1 MSQGTIVEAQQH
13 VEAGERYP
21 ELGAPDASRSEAL
34 RLLKAWE
41 AMMPAKRLPPIPKD
55 RALSPRASLRLRDV
69 ILSPPEQ
76 QSRNPEE

>member
-1 MSQGTIVEAQQH
+1 MGMSQGTIVEAQQH

-55 RALSPRASLRLRDV
+55 RALSPLERAYG
-69 ILSPPEQ
+69 
-76 QSRNPEE
+76 